1 MVSRLKIEQSPYSVT
16 HFQHLFCSMFNNLLF
31 EYFNFRLRADSI
43 VGNRRR
49 LARIQRSNSSSNIA
63 ARLGVRRNS
72 GVGAPNRLPAN
83 ANGPRRKLN
92 RSNSFSN
99 TQRNNSRARSLSR
112 SNSNTNLTRS
122 TSRSSIRRANSRNR
136 NSINRQLT
144 VLQQQQQFLLQQ
156 RQRLSTGRNLRRRMG
171 NIAAPQQRKRSNS
184 VNARLGGNRTNA
196 VLKRGGGRIQ
206 GRIGVKPI
214 LRGRVFRNSTGPP
227 NNNGQQPNQT
237 RSRSRSR
244 TR

>member
-1 MVSRLKIEQSPYSVT
+1 MISQKIIVQFFIY
-16 HFQHLFCSMFNNLLF
+16 FQP
-31 EYFNFRLRADSI
+31 RLRADTI
-43 VGNRRR
+43 IGNRRR
-49 LARIQRSNSSSNIA
+49 PARVQRSNSTSNIA

-83 ANGPRRKLN
+83 VNGPRRKLN

-99 TQRNNSRARSLSR
+99 TQRSNSRARSLSR

-122 TSRSSIRRANSRNR
+122 NSRTSILRANSRNR
-136 NSINRQLT
+136 KTINRQLT

-156 RQRLSTGRNLRRRMG
+156 RQRLSTGRNLRRQMG
-171 NIAAPQQRKRSNS
+171 NIAAPLQRKRSNS
-184 VNARLGGNRTNA
+184 VNARLGNNRTNA

-214 LRGRVFRNSTGPP
+214 VRGRIFRNSAGPQI
-227 NNNGQQPNQT
+227 NNGQQINQG

-244 TR
+244 MR